1 MRPALTADELA
12 NLTDFMRTIEQAE
25 QDHGLV
31 LVLDDGVFLWEPESG
46 DIIGRLRHV
55 DGELRFDGDSNA

>member
-12 NLTDFMRTIEQAE
+12 NLTDFIRTIEQAE

-31 LVLDDGVFLWEPESG
+31 LHDGVILWQPDSG
-46 DIIGRLRHV
+46 DIIGQLRHV
-55 DGELRFDGDSNA
+55 DGVLRFEGDSNA